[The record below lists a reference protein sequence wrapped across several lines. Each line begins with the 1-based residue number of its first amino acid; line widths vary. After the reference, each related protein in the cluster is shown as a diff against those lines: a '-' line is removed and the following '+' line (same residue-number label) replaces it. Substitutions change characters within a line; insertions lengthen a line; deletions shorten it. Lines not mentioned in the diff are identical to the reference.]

1 MKLHKSLWIMFGGT
15 YLFYYFVINSVC
27 MNKPKDTS
35 IFNIGKG
42 YKSGLIATF
51 VTALFIMIHDN
62 QYNVF
67 SSKYYIGIIFMTGLY
82 IYLYRNQ
89 IGINEDQYLR
99 EINENCSNELL
110 ISECILKKTN
120 NFNVARFAK
129 NIIQKTKDE
138 MDIID
143 ELREKIKIK

>member
-1 MKLHKSLWIMFGGT
+1 
-15 YLFYYFVINSVC
+15 

-42 YKSGLIATF
+42 YKSGLMATF
-51 VTALFIMIHDN
+51 VTTLFIMIHDN
-62 QYNVF
+62 QYNIF
-67 SSKYYIGIIFMTGLY
+67 SSKYYIGMIFMTGLY

-99 EINENCSNELL
+99 EMNENCSNELL
-110 ISECILKKTN
+110 ISDCILKKTN

-143 ELREKIKIK
+143 ELREKIQKK